1 MLLALISE
9 RKSYEEERKR
19 RTLRSIN
26 GGTSDLI
33 ILPEVTTPL
42 NAMARLIYNSSER
55 NRKLLPV

>member
-19 RTLRSIN
+19 RILRSIN

-42 NAMARLIYNSSER
+42 NTMARLIYNSGER